1 MKNQWFYI
9 QKWRKSRE
17 EREKKEKDD
26 KKNLTNSQIV
36 IHY

>member
-26 KKNLTNSQIV
+26 KKT
-36 IHY
+36 

>member
-17 EREKKEKDD
+17 EREKKEKLD